1 MNWSDKLNGFWEE
14 GYHYY
19 IEIRDGRMTVR
30 GYRRDVV
37 LETDI
42 SYDADS
48 VERGERTVI
57 TPKENVLSRDCEG
70 KPFTMIKELAWESGE
85 LKFLYYYTIMGET
98 LYTLR
103 KTDKGPFDHIIIRDE
118 EFLPKLQGEWV
129 EWSRTGKSGNTLV
142 IKGDRLSIFG
152 IENRQIHVVS
162 YTYSKDEVRIVPANL
177 IDTDFGS
184 WQSFEVGPDILTSR
198 MMVFDATVPLSVFAR
213 REMLDRIDI
222 PAAAKE
228 PVRSTMTYMGTP
240 AGGSFAGLAGMMMM
254 TAVSGAGE
262 KAGDGEKTVDSGKAV
277 PDGEEKPAGQPAR
290 TPKFCPECGS
300 RIIYAGSKFCSECGS
315 RL

>member
-1 MNWSDKLNGFWEE
+1 MKYSDKLNGFWEE

-19 IEIRDGRMTVR
+19 IEIRDDRMTVR

-37 LETDI
+37 LETEI
-42 SYDADS
+42 SYDADA
-48 VERGERTVI
+48 VERGERTLI
-57 TPKENVLSRDCEG
+57 TPKESVLSRDFEG
-70 KPFTMIKELAWESGE
+70 NPFTMIKELAWESGE

-98 LYTLR
+98 LYTLK

-129 EWSRTGKSGNTLV
+129 EWSRSGKSSNTLV
-142 IKGDRLSIFG
+142 IKGDRLSTLG

-162 YTYSKDEVRIVPANL
+162 YTYNKDEVRIVPANL

-184 WQSFEVGPDILTSR
+184 WTSFEVGPDILTSR

-213 REMLDRIDI
+213 REMLDRIEI

-228 PVRSTMTYMGTP
+228 PMRSTMTFMGTP
-240 AGGSFAGLAGMMMM
+240 AGGSFPGLAGMMMM

-262 KAGDGEKTVDSGKAV
+262 KAGEGEKTVDAGEAV
-277 PDGEEKPAGQPAR
+277 PDGEEKPAGQPAC

-300 RIIYAGSKFCSECGS
+300 RITYAGSKFCSECGS

>member
-1 MNWSDKLNGFWEE
+1 MKYSDKLNGFWEE

-37 LETDI
+37 LETEI
-42 SYDADS
+42 SYDADA

-57 TPKENVLSRDCEG
+57 TPKESVLSRDFEG

-85 LKFLYYYTIMGET
+85 LKFLYYYTIMGEK

-103 KTDKGPFDHIIIRDE
+103 KTDKGPFDHIIIRDD
-118 EFLPKLQGEWV
+118 EFLPRLQGEWV
-129 EWSRTGKSGNTLV
+129 EWSRSGKSSNTLV
-142 IKGDRLSIFG
+142 IKGDRLSTFG
-152 IENRQIHVVS
+152 IEDRKIHVVS
-162 YTYSKDEVRIVPANL
+162 YTYNRDEVRIVPANL

-184 WQSFEVGPDILTSR
+184 WQSFEVGPDRLTSR

-213 REMLDRIDI
+213 REMLNRIDI

-228 PVRSTMTYMGTP
+228 PMRSTMTFMGTP

-254 TAVSGAGE
+254 TAAGAGE
-262 KAGDGEKTVDSGKAV
+262 EKTDVTGTPEPGAGEGKEAAT
-277 PDGEEKPAGQPAR
+277 PSC

-300 RIIYAGSKFCSECGS
+300 RITYAGSKFCSECGS

>member
-1 MNWSDKLNGFWEE
+1 MNYSDKLNGYWEE

-37 LETDI
+37 LETEI
-42 SYDADS
+42 SYDADA

-57 TPKENVLSRDCEG
+57 TPKESVLSRDFEG

-103 KTDKGPFDHIIIRDE
+103 KTDKGPFDHIIIRDD

-129 EWSRTGKSGNTLV
+129 EWSRSGKSSNTLV
-142 IKGDRLSIFG
+142 IKGDRLSTFG
-152 IENRQIHVVS
+152 IEDRKIHVVS
-162 YTYSKDEVRIVPANL
+162 YTYNRDEVRIVPANL

-184 WQSFEVGPDILTSR
+184 WQSFEVGPDRLTSR
-198 MMVFDATVPLSVFAR
+198 MMVFDASVPLSVFAR
-213 REMLDRIDI
+213 REMLDRIEI

-228 PVRSTMTYMGTP
+228 PMRSTMTFMGTP
-240 AGGSFAGLAGMMMM
+240 ASGSFAGLAGMMMM
-254 TAVSGAGE
+254 TAAGAGE
-262 KAGDGEKTVDSGKAV
+262 EKTDVTGTTEPGAGEGKDAAT
-277 PDGEEKPAGQPAR
+277 PSR

-300 RIIYAGSKFCSECGS
+300 RITYAVSKFCSECGS

>member
-1 MNWSDKLNGFWEE
+1 MKYSDKLNGFWEE

-57 TPKENVLSRDCEG
+57 TPKESVLSRDFEG

-103 KTDKGPFDHIIIRDE
+103 KTDKGPFDHIIIRDD

-129 EWSRTGKSGNTLV
+129 EWSRSGKSSNTLV
-142 IKGDRLSIFG
+142 IKGDRLSTFG
-152 IENRQIHVVS
+152 IEDRKIHVVS
-162 YTYSKDEVRIVPANL
+162 YTYNRDEVRIVPANL

-184 WQSFEVGPDILTSR
+184 WQSFEVGPDRLTSR

-213 REMLDRIDI
+213 REMLDRIEI

-228 PVRSTMTYMGTP
+228 PMRSTMTFMGTP

-254 TAVSGAGE
+254 TAAGAGE
-262 KAGDGEKTVDSGKAV
+262 EKTDVTGTPEPGAGEGKDAAT
-277 PDGEEKPAGQPAR
+277 PSR

-300 RIIYAGSKFCSECGS
+300 RITYAGSKFCSECGS
-315 RL
+315 RLI

>member
-1 MNWSDKLNGFWEE
+1 MNYSDKLNGYWEE

-37 LETDI
+37 LETGI
-42 SYDADS
+42 SYDAGA

-57 TPKENVLSRDCEG
+57 TPEDNVLSRDFEG
-70 KPFTMIKELAWESGE
+70 NPFTMIKELAWENGE

-98 LYTLR
+98 LYTLK
-103 KTDKGPFDHIIIRDE
+103 KTDRGPFDHIIIRDD

-129 EWSRTGKSGNTLV
+129 EWSRSGKSSNTLV
-142 IKGDRLSIFG
+142 IKGDRLSTFG
-152 IENRQIHVVS
+152 IKGERIHVVS
-162 YTYSKDEVRIVPANL
+162 YTYDRDKVSIVPANL

-184 WQSFEVGPDILTSR
+184 WQSFEVEPDRLTSR
-198 MMVFDATVPLSVFAR
+198 MMVYDASVPLSVFAR
-213 REMLDRIDI
+213 REMLDRIEI

-228 PVRSTMTYMGTP
+228 PMRSTMTFMGTP
-240 AGGSFAGLAGMMMM
+240 AGGSFPGLAGMMM
-254 TAVSGAGE
+254 TAAGAGE
-262 KAGDGEKTVDSGKAV
+262 EKTDVTGTPEPGAGEGKDAAT
-277 PDGEEKPAGQPAR
+277 PPR

-300 RIIYAGSKFCSECGS
+300 RITVAGSKFCPECGS